1 MEQERPP
8 RSRPRRGAGD
18 DGAVLVE
25 FALICPILFL
35 LIFGVIEFGWAFG
48 QNLDVRHGAREGA
61 RLAAVNFRSTSATVG
76 NAQRDELVAEICSR
90 LDTKTSVLVNLHR
103 VGTTDV
109 GQVIEVRV
117 KKPLDQLT
125 HFLGFALDGKEL
137 HSNVEARLEQDATW
151 TSMASESYQS
161 CPS

>member
-1 MEQERPP
+1 MEQERSP
-8 RSRPRRGAGD
+8 RPRRGVGD
-18 DGAVLVE
+18 EGAVLVE
-25 FALICPILFL
+25 FALICPLLFL

-76 NAQRDELVAEICSR
+76 AAQRDELVAEICGR
-90 LDTKTSVLVNLHR
+90 LDSNAGVKVSLHR
-103 VGTTDV
+103 PGTADV

-125 HFLGFALDGKEL
+125 QFLGFALDGKEL
-137 HSNVEARLEQDATW
+137 HSNVEARIEQDATW
-151 TSMASESYQS
+151 TSMASGTYQD
-161 CPS
+161 CPA